1 MCFPKPVTKHY
12 CTSADGT
19 KRCLLIFFLN
29 IVHIYLCKLSQFLIE
44 RRPDVNVY
52 TTRIYLLDVA
62 MAQLTLH
69 KGKQSYN
76 KWNQYISLVTCVA
89 NPEC

>member
-1 MCFPKPVTKHY
+1 MYTEFEGRFLNIEPPGK
-12 CTSADGT
+12 S
-19 KRCLLIFFLN
+19 LFNFFLN

-76 KWNQYISLVTCVA
+76 KWNQYISLVTSVGS
-89 NPEC
+89 